1 MAKKISQNEM
11 VLDYLKA
18 HGVITDKQAFE
29 ELAIRRLAARISN
42 LREQHI
48 PIKTVMVSK
57 PNRFGRITTYAEY
70 HLEADK

>member
-1 MAKKISQNEM
+1 MAKKITQNEM
-11 VLDYLKA
+11 VLDYLRE
-18 HGVITDKQAFE
+18 HRCITDRQAFE

-70 HLEADK
+70 HLEEEK